1 MKTFEEFRQEQQQ
14 DLEEGLPLLG
24 LGTAAKWLGGKA
36 IGDAIWGA
44 VKGTAKGAGNVVKN
58 TAGKAVSEVGKTAKK
73 TWDGGDNKIGNQKG
87 SDERGLKSS
96 N

>member
-1 MKTFEEFRQEQQQ
+1 MKSFEDFRQEQQQ

-24 LGTAAKWLGGKA
+24 LGSAAKWLGGKA

-44 VKGTAKGAGNVVKN
+44 VKGTAKGGAGLVKKGVGEVVK
-58 TAGKAVSEVGKTAKK
+58 TGKKA
-73 TWDGGDNKIGNQKG
+73 WDGGDTEIKGVKG
-87 SDERGLKSS
+87 SDEKGLPSS

>member
-1 MKTFEEFRQEQQQ
+1 MKSFEEFRQDQLVEQEQL
-14 DLEEGLPLLG
+14 DEIKVPDWLNPL
-24 LGTAAKWLGGKA
+24 KW
-36 IGDAIWGA
+36 
-44 VKGTAKGAGNVVKN
+44 VKGAANLVNDKVVKPVV
-58 TAGKAVSEVGKTAKK
+58 GEIGKTAKK

>member
-44 VKGTAKGAGNVVKN
+44 TKGAARGGANIIRRGVGEVVK
-58 TAGKAVSEVGKTAKK
+58 TGKKA
-73 TWDGGDNKIGNQKG
+73 WDGGDREIQAVKG
-87 SDERGLKSS
+87 KDEKGLPKSS
-96 N
+96 

>member
-1 MKTFEEFRQEQQQ
+1 MPF
-14 DLEEGLPLLG
+14 GVLL
-24 LGTAAKWLGGKA
+24 KA
-36 IGDAIWGA
+36 LQK
-44 VKGTAKGAGNVVKN
+44 VPVTLLRN

-87 SDERGLKSS
+87 SDERGFKSS